1 MAYIYYTVSLSGDLT
16 KGVNVNLGAVEY
28 QQFSDGRI
36 MMFRFELTVNA
47 NKNLYKEVSATTAVK
62 ILKLIGAKY

>member
-1 MAYIYYTVSLSGDLT
+1 MAYIYYTVSSSGDLT

-36 MMFRFELTVNA
+36 MMFRFELTVNTS
-47 NKNLYKEVSATTAVK
+47 KNLYKEVSATTAVK
-62 ILKLIGAKY
+62 ILKLIGANY